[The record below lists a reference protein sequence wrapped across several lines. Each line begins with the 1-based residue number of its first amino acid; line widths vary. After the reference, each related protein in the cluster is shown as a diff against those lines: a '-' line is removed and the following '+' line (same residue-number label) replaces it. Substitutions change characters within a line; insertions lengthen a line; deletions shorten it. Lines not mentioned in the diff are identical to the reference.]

1 MVSTIEMVDSGTEKT
16 TSEIWNG
23 VPEDGEYGVEKCNIH
38 QTNLICLC
46 SESIYALYSIKICH
60 MGKEKILF
68 ILGLISILCLAPDIQ

>member
-1 MVSTIEMVDSGTEKT
+1 MVSTTEIVDSGTEKT

-23 VPEDGEYGVEKCNIH
+23 VPGVGKCNIY

-46 SESIYALYSIKICH
+46 SESIYALYSKKICY

-68 ILGLISILCLAPDIQ
+68 ILGLVSMCFAPDIHVQ